1 MLQNGAKI
9 IKKKMQTERII
20 KKVKPATGTYG
31 KLAKMFVVNRK
42 TVSFAING
50 KSNTDLAKKIRKA
63 AVEMGGDPIY
73 E

>member
-1 MLQNGAKI
+1 
-9 IKKKMQTERII
+9 
-20 KKVKPATGTYG
+20 
-31 KLAKMFVVNRK
+31 MFVVNRK

-50 KSNTDLAKKIRKA
+50 KSNADLAKKIRKA

>member
-1 MLQNGAKI
+1 
-9 IKKKMQTERII
+9 
-20 KKVKPATGTYG
+20 
-31 KLAKMFVVNRK
+31 MFVVNRK